1 MSTFK
6 QLREGLTDTLDTL
19 LDGWQR
25 LYHRAAGAITRFT
38 PGSSDSTELEVRET
52 QDTSKYNAGWG
63 VLAAEVF
70 DDGDKVVVRMET
82 PGMKKEDFDLQ
93 VRNNYLIISGEKRI
107 GRERTNGRYH
117 VSECA
122 YGCFERSIPLPGEV
136 ESASARASYTK
147 GVLRIELPKPDSQG
161 RESINIE
168 VN

>member
-1 MSTFK
+1 MSTFQ

-38 PGSSDSTELEVRET
+38 PGSKEETDPATREAR
-52 QDTSKYNAGWG
+52 DISVYNAGWG

-70 DDGDKVVVRMET
+70 DDGDKIVVRLET
-82 PGMKKEDFDLQ
+82 PGMEKGDFDLQ
-93 VRNNYLIISGEKRI
+93 VRNNYLVIRGEKQV
-107 GRERTNGRYH
+107 GSERTDGRYH

-136 ESASARASYTK
+136 ESGNASASYNN
-147 GVLRIELPKPDSQG
+147 GVLRIELPKPDSRQ
-161 RESINIE
+161 RKTINIE
-168 VN
+168 GI